1 MMVIKT
7 RREVVWI
14 TSEDLNLTKSI
25 KVSPTDGRKL
35 SVDWIQNK
43 NSIILVYAIL
53 YELRNGLMEY
63 VVPYMYQRSVFP
75 AKLCGYPKPNYF

>member
-1 MMVIKT
+1 MVIIT
-7 RREVVWI
+7 RREVVWT

-25 KVSPTDGRKL
+25 KVAPTDGRKL

-43 NSIILVYAIL
+43 NSIILFYVIL

-63 VVPYMYQRSVFP
+63 VVP
-75 AKLCGYPKPNYF
+75 